1 MDELTEEQIAK
12 NYSAA
17 MDSADLI
24 LKLKAKE
31 VLTEEE
37 SDRVSR
43 NIEHLVI
50 MLNKDYWTTEDLT
63 PFSDAIG

>member
-43 NIEHLVI
+43 NIEHLAI